1 MRRRAA
7 VECGAPLLAASRL
20 TTLTVLSWSAVGTG
34 VLLVLTGPRMVVPHI
49 AAQFAA
55 TVGWPTAPG
64 VLFAAAGSTLAWSLW
79 RGSRRA
85 LVLSSWT
92 LAVLYGALALGFA
105 VQVVERAHEGATN
118 GFVYP
123 VAVYAGLAALHAV
136 QADTTMRSSKMGRPR
151 G

>member
-1 MRRRAA
+1 MRRRGA
-7 VECGAPLLAASRL
+7 VERGAPLLAASRL
-20 TTLTVLSWSAVGTG
+20 TTLTVMSWSAVGTG
-34 VLLVLTGPRMVVPHI
+34 VLVILTGPRMVAPHI

-55 TVGWPTAPG
+55 TVGWPTVPG
-64 VLFAAAGSTLAWSLW
+64 LLFAAAGSVLAWSLW

-85 LVLSSWT
+85 LVLSSWA
-92 LAVLYGALALGFA
+92 LAVLYGSLALGFA
-105 VQVVERAHEGATN
+105 IQAAERASQGATN